1 MKGSLEAISG
11 ILRWVNNVGVG
22 GVRGPG
28 RETRVRVWEEG
39 LVLREAEEGFWQ
51 LGEELVGLECPSSWH
66 LPPGSLTLDLPPH
79 QSWRERQGGRG
90 ASLGPIRYTST

>member
-51 LGEELVGLECPSSWH
+51 LGEE
-66 LPPGSLTLDLPPH
+66 
-79 QSWRERQGGRG
+79 QIGR
-90 ASLGPIRYTST
+90 AHV